1 MQNYLPHYCLNPP
14 TAAWSQ
20 CFFLTRLYEFLGVFE
35 QWFAGWEEA
44 SAEPEE
50 LPALGLTVPVNA
62 KPTVLLQP
70 HIILCLTT
78 QPATGKRNAL
88 PSWSHGWVPWS
99 QRAANQQSLHP
110 GSGINLLG
118 NNHNLDMQSQVLH
131 EKYSWQMQTSWIN
144 IYSSLADI
152 LAAVT
157 LVPSSWKA
165 TIDLVFKHVH
175 MYSDGGFSMDVFTC
189 PLHWPALLRAWALC
203 MHWLPLTCTPVLFWK
218 MNMLIALWSEA
229 DAVLK
234 CSRLSWYYFSGRNPV
249 LPASPSVKSASW
261 SSSGTLP
268 SQLKR
273 ALQP

>member
-88 PSWSHGWVPWS
+88 PSWSHGWFPWS

-165 TIDLVFKHVH
+165 TIDLVFKLTCIQMVVSQW
-175 MYSDGGFSMDVFTC
+175 MYSPALCTGQLCSGHEHFACTGF
-189 PLHWPALLRAWALC
+189 PLHVLLFCSEKW
-203 MHWLPLTCTPVLFWK
+203 TCW
-218 MNMLIALWSEA
+218 
-229 DAVLK
+229 
-234 CSRLSWYYFSGRNPV
+234 
-249 LPASPSVKSASW
+249 
-261 SSSGTLP
+261 
-268 SQLKR
+268 
-273 ALQP
+273 